1 MLTWRCQC
9 RLAQLVVLLLL
20 PPPPH
25 LLLLQAYRQI
35 LWGVAAV
42 APHLPLL
49 QAYRQ
54 VLFGVVAPVA
64 CLELLPLVVT
74 TTLALLHVVRLA
86 LP

>member
-1 MLTWRCQC
+1 M
-9 RLAQLVVLLLL
+9 VLLLL
-20 PPPPH
+20 LPPPH
-25 LLLLQAYRQI
+25 LLLLQAYRLIQQM
-35 LWGVAAV
+35 LWGIAAV

-64 CLELLPLVVT
+64 CLERLLVVT
-74 TTLALLHVVRLA
+74 TTLALLYVVRLVRLA